1 MTTTPS
7 PTPPPTT
14 PKAIVS
20 AAAAEAAAPPWLR
33 QVAMVTGVLAALGA
47 FLTVRST
54 TLSNDAI
61 YRSTRATLLQ
71 AQASDAWAEF
81 QADSIKA
88 NIAQTQLN
96 VLANGQPGRD
106 LLQDEIKDFRSRQPA
121 KQTDAQNLQNERD
134 VQLAHGQQLLGEKDI
149 IGYAG
154 MAGQFAIALASV
166 AALTRRRP
174 AFYAAAFFGMV
185 AFGVTGYAM
194 VMHYF
199 SMKP

>member
-1 MTTTPS
+1 MTTTPES
-7 PTPPPTT
+7 AAPLTT
-14 PKAIVS
+14 PKAIV
-20 AAAAEAAAPPWLR
+20 AAAASETAAPPWLR

-61 YRSTRATLLQ
+61 YNSTRATLLQ
-71 AQASDAWAEF
+71 AQASDAWAEY

-88 NIAQTQLN
+88 KIVETQLN
-96 VLANGQPGRD
+96 VLPTGHPGREV
-106 LLQDEIKDFRSRQPA
+106 LEAQGKDFRARQPA
-121 KQTDAQNLQNERD
+121 KETDAKNLEHERD
-134 VQLAHGQQLLGEKDI
+134 VRLDHGQQLLGEKDI
-149 IGYAG
+149 VGYAG

-174 AFYAAAFFGMV
+174 AYYAAVFVGLV
-185 AFGVTGYAM
+185 AFGVTGYAV

-199 SMKP
+199 FMKA

>member
-7 PTPPPTT
+7 SSAPPIA

-20 AAAAEAAAPPWLR
+20 AAAAESTAPPWLR

-71 AQASDAWAEF
+71 AQASDAWAEY

-88 NIAQTQLN
+88 NVAQTQLD
-96 VLANGQPGRD
+96 VLAPAQPGRD
-106 LLQDEIKDFRSRQPA
+106 LLEAQIKDFRARQPT
-121 KQTDAQNLQNERD
+121 KQTEAKNLQDNRD
-134 VQLAHGQQLLGEKDI
+134 RELAHGQQLLGEKDI
-149 IGYAG
+149 VGYAG

-174 AFYAAAFFGMV
+174 AFYAAVFFGLV

-199 SMKP
+199 FMKA

>member
-1 MTTTPS
+1 MS
-7 PTPPPTT
+7 ESPPPTS
-14 PKAIVS
+14 PKLIVK
-20 AAAAEAAAPPWLR
+20 AAAEEATAPPWLR

-71 AQASDAWAEF
+71 AQASDAWAEY

-88 NIAQTQLN
+88 NGAQTELDVTAATQPGHDLAKKADAQKLEQDRDGE
-96 VLANGQPGRD
+96 LANGEK
-106 LLQDEIKDFRSRQPA
+106 LLA
-121 KQTDAQNLQNERD
+121 
-134 VQLAHGQQLLGEKDI
+134 EKDI

-174 AFYAAAFFGMV
+174 AFYAAVVFGLV
-185 AFGVTGYAM
+185 AFGVTAYAM
-194 VMHYF
+194 ALHYVF
-199 SMKP
+199 KS

>member
-1 MTTTPS
+1 MSTA
-7 PTPPPTT
+7 PPTT

-20 AAAAEAAAPPWLR
+20 AAAAEPAAPPWLR

-71 AQASDAWAEF
+71 AQASDAWAEY

-88 NIAQTQLN
+88 NIAQAQLD
-96 VLANGQPGRD
+96 VLTPAQPGRD
-106 LLQDEIKDFRSRQPA
+106 LLEAQVQDFRARQPA
-121 KQTDAQNLQNERD
+121 KQTDAQNLEHDRD
-134 VQLAHGQQLLGEKDI
+134 NQLANGEKLLGEKDI
-149 IGYAG
+149 VGYAG

-166 AALTRRRP
+166 AALTRRKP
-174 AFYAAAFFGMV
+174 AFYAAVFFGFV

-199 SMKP
+199 FMKV

>member
-1 MTTTPS
+1 MS
-7 PTPPPTT
+7 ESPPPTS
-14 PKAIVS
+14 PKLIVK
-20 AAAAEAAAPPWLR
+20 AAAEEATAPPWLR

-71 AQASDAWAEF
+71 AQASDAWAEY

-88 NIAQTQLN
+88 NGAQTELD
-96 VLANGQPGRD
+96 VTAATQPGHD
-106 LLQDEIKDFRSRQPA
+106 LLEAELKDFRARQPA
-121 KQTDAQNLQNERD
+121 KKADAQKLEQDRD
-134 VQLAHGQQLLGEKDI
+134 GELANGEKLLAEKDI

-174 AFYAAAFFGMV
+174 AFYAAVVFGLV
-185 AFGVTGYAM
+185 AFGVTAYAM
-194 VMHYF
+194 ALHYVF
-199 SMKP
+199 KS

>member
-1 MTTTPS
+1 MS
-7 PTPPPTT
+7 SAPPTD

-20 AAAAEAAAPPWLR
+20 AAAAEPAAPPWLR

-71 AQASDAWAEF
+71 AQASDAWAEY

-88 NIAQTQLN
+88 NIAQSQLD
-96 VLANGQPGRD
+96 VLTPAQAGRD
-106 LLQDEIKDFRSRQPA
+106 ALEADIKDFRARQPA
-121 KQTDAQNLQNERD
+121 KQTDAQNLEHDRD
-134 VQLAHGQQLLGEKDI
+134 AQLANGEKLLGEKDI
-149 IGYAG
+149 VGYAG

-166 AALTRRRP
+166 AALTRRKP
-174 AFYAAAFFGMV
+174 AFYAAVFFGLV

-199 SMKP
+199 FMNV

>member
-1 MTTTPS
+1 MS
-7 PTPPPTT
+7 SAPPTD

-20 AAAAEAAAPPWLR
+20 AAAEPAAPPWLR

-71 AQASDAWAEF
+71 AQASDAWAEY

-88 NIAQTQLN
+88 NIAQSQLD
-96 VLANGQPGRD
+96 VLTPAQAGRD
-106 LLQDEIKDFRSRQPA
+106 ALEADIKDFRARQPA
-121 KQTDAQNLQNERD
+121 KQTDAQNLEHDRD
-134 VQLAHGQQLLGEKDI
+134 AQLANGEKLLGEKDI
-149 IGYAG
+149 VGYAG

-166 AALTRRRP
+166 AALTRRKP
-174 AFYAAAFFGMV
+174 AFYAAVFFGLV

-199 SMKP
+199 FMNV